1 MLQAAMEQNSTD
13 DELDNN
19 LNNDDEEEGFAM
31 KPMVQVT
38 TPTSVTT
45 ETSEDWVERRSLS
58 RRHKSGANIS
68 KKKKS

>member
-45 ETSEDWVERRSLS
+45 ETSED
-58 RRHKSGANIS
+58 
-68 KKKKS
+68 